1 MMEDV
6 EDSMTREEAQ
16 DVVDRTFGTAPI
28 PEEKHSVHSFLH
40 KVATSE
46 DTTKTGFIMEEEM
59 GLPTL
64 TLRSCKELALFCKEV
79 ADMEYFADFF
89 NKMGE
94 VLTATSLS
102 KEGFLTKLAVII
114 RRETS
119 NILRAPMKQNKGWF
133 GKKKQSSEG
142 GLQNI

>member
-1 MMEDV
+1 M
-6 EDSMTREEAQ
+6 SREEAQ
-16 DVVDRTFGTAPI
+16 DIVDRTYGTAPI

-46 DTTKTGFIMEEEM
+46 DTTKTGYLKEEEI

-64 TLRSCKELALFCKEV
+64 SLRACKELALFCEEI
-79 ADMEYFADFF
+79 ADMDYFAKFF
-89 NKMGE
+89 KDTGE
-94 VLTATSLS
+94 ILTSTSLS

-119 NILRAPMKQNKGWF
+119 NILKAPVKTNKGWF
-133 GKKKQSSEG
+133 RKKQSSEG
-142 GLQNI
+142 GLPGI

>member
-1 MMEDV
+1 MQEQ
-6 EDSMTREEAQ
+6 EMTQEQAEEYIKSL
-16 DVVDRTFGTAPI
+16 GIAPV

-102 KEGFLTKLAVII
+102 KEGFLTKLAVVI

-142 GLQNI
+142 GLQGI